1 MTYGSSHSRCESNVH
16 TYEKPASSAC
26 LARSTTRHA
35 GGLHCSTTPKST
47 AALSGQ
53 VRGQAAADEPAVP
66 CPPGE
71 LAVGENDRP
80 AREHGV
86 DPAGDVE
93 ALVRRVVH
101 VHVVRVHADDRARR
115 RV

>member
-16 TYEKPASSAC
+16 KYEKPASSVY
-26 LARSTTRHA
+26 LAMSTTRHA
-35 GGLHCSTTPKST
+35 GGLHCSTTPKYT
-47 AALSGQ
+47 ADLSGQ

-86 DPAGDVE
+86 DPAGDVDFFFQAE
-93 ALVRRVVH
+93 DGIRVLYVTGVQTCALPI
-101 VHVVRVHADDRARR
+101 
-115 RV
+115 